1 MTSPTLTYLL
11 FSVKGRINRKAFW
24 VANAISCFIIIL
36 NSLLTLL
43 IVGLLSDEPVMPGF
57 LEAVVFIAIVMF
69 FISWW
74 PQVAIKVKR
83 YHDLGMTGWNILIEM
98 T

>member
-1 MTSPTLTYLL
+1 
-11 FSVKGRINRKAFW
+11 
-24 VANAISCFIIIL
+24 
-36 NSLLTLL
+36 
-43 IVGLLSDEPVMPGF
+43 MPGF

-98 T
+98 TLILLPICWIRQGFVKGTDGSNEYGEAPGEYSIKRDLLKRA